1 MISSMNQCE
10 ALYEPNKQDST
21 AAKGMAILAMA
32 FLHLFC
38 RTENLPY
45 TPLAVIGKTPLI
57 YYFGLF
63 GDICVPV
70 YCFISGYAQYLLRE
84 KEGKSFCKSIIKR
97 LAKFYLGYLVVLILF
112 TLIGLMSGSETIPVS
127 FEKFIGNLFLAGMS
141 YNGAWWF
148 VLTYIFLVL
157 LSPLL
162 TGISKKTNPFLL
174 ISVSGAAYLAAYIF
188 RFVHVISLPGK
199 ILPWIFT
206 QLLLIGTSQFSFI
219 AGMIFFRF
227 KMISRI
233 KDFCLRKHI
242 LIPVCITVPIIMF
255 LSHCLVQSLIIA
267 PITGISV
274 LICFYICPLP
284 SVIKKLFLFFGKHS
298 TNIWLTHMFFYMEPF
313 EGLVFKARYTI
324 PSFFLMLLFCI
335 MTSYII
341 KSILFA
347 ANKIFSRGKEK
358 PCRL

>member
-1 MISSMNQCE
+1 
-10 ALYEPNKQDST
+10 
-21 AAKGMAILAMA
+21 MAILAMA

-174 ISVSGAAYLAAYIF
+174 ISVSGAVYLAAYIF

-199 ILPWIFT
+199 NSSLDFHAASINRHFAILIYCRNDIFPF
-206 QLLLIGTSQFSFI
+206 QNDQPNKGFLLKKAYSYSGLYNRADHHVSFSLLGSVPDYCSDNRYFRADLLLYLSSALCHKEALSLLRQTLDEYLADAYVLLYGT
-219 AGMIFFRF
+219 
-227 KMISRI
+227 
-233 KDFCLRKHI
+233 
-242 LIPVCITVPIIMF
+242 V
-255 LSHCLVQSLIIA
+255 
-267 PITGISV
+267 
-274 LICFYICPLP
+274 
-284 SVIKKLFLFFGKHS
+284 
-298 TNIWLTHMFFYMEPF
+298 
-313 EGLVFKARYTI
+313 
-324 PSFFLMLLFCI
+324 
-335 MTSYII
+335 
-341 KSILFA
+341 
-347 ANKIFSRGKEK
+347 
-358 PCRL
+358 

>member
-1 MISSMNQCE
+1 MNQCE

-174 ISVSGAAYLAAYIF
+174 ISVSGAVYLAAYIF

-219 AGMIFFRF
+219 AGPNKGFLLKKAYSYSGLYNRADHHVSFSLLGSVPDYCSDNRYFRADLLLYLSSALCH
-227 KMISRI
+227 KEALSL
-233 KDFCLRKHI
+233 LRQT
-242 LIPVCITVPIIMF
+242 LDEYLADAYVLLYGTV
-255 LSHCLVQSLIIA
+255 
-267 PITGISV
+267 
-274 LICFYICPLP
+274 
-284 SVIKKLFLFFGKHS
+284 
-298 TNIWLTHMFFYMEPF
+298 
-313 EGLVFKARYTI
+313 
-324 PSFFLMLLFCI
+324 
-335 MTSYII
+335 
-341 KSILFA
+341 
-347 ANKIFSRGKEK
+347 
-358 PCRL
+358 